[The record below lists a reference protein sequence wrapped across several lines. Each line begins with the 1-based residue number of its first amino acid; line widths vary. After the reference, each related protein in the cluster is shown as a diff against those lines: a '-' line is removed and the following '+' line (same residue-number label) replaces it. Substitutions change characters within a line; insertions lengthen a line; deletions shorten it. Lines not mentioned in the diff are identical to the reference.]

1 MKIIGHIYVPRYVK
15 RSLPCGNKWTALYLD
30 QAFSNEFIAGR
41 TRHRSI
47 SDFPGYT
54 TGLRMIHA
62 TMSSRKTSKRIYFVY
77 VEDNYYNY
85 LTSTIIHNV
94 HDKLNR
100 FIIVSII
107 FFIKDS
113 YVI

>member
-15 RSLPCGNKWTALYLD
+15 RSLPRGNKWTALYLD

-62 TMSSRKTSKRIYFVY
+62 TMSSQKRAIAFI
-77 VEDNYYNY
+77 
-85 LTSTIIHNV
+85 LFIPRIITTII
-94 HDKLNR
+94 
-100 FIIVSII
+100 
-107 FFIKDS
+107 
-113 YVI
+113 